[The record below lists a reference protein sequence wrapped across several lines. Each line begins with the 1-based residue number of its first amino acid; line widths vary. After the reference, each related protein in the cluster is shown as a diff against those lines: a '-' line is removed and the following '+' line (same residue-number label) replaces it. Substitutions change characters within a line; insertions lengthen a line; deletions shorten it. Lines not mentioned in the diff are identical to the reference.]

1 MKIAIGADHGG
12 YELKESLKHVLK
24 QRGIAIEDVGCYNAE
39 AVDYPD
45 FAHAVAAMVSE
56 GLAAQGVLICRTG
69 LGMSMGE
76 ALDMTTADRDW
87 FIERIGDQRSREAK
101 EIERASKKR

>member
-12 YELKESLKHVLK
+12 FELKESLKQVLR
-24 QRGIAIEDVGCYNAE
+24 QRGIVVEDVGCYNTD

-45 FAHAVAAMVSE
+45 YARAVAAMVSE

-69 LGMSMGE
+69 LGMSM
-76 ALDMTTADRDW
+76 AANKFPRV
-87 FIERIGDQRSREAK
+87 
-101 EIERASKKR
+101 RAAAM